1 MKAPEA
7 SPERPVLLSVI
18 VVHYRSLAALP
29 RCLEALARETAGL
42 ETEVVVIDND
52 SRDGLAAWLAR
63 EYPAARAL
71 VNDANLG
78 YARAINQ
85 GIAATRGELILLM
98 NPDVYLA
105 PGALG
110 TLRSYLE
117 EHPRTGL
124 VAPELR
130 NPDGTVEFSARAF
143 PGPWTF
149 LFNRY
154 SLLTRLL
161 PHNRWSKAYLL
172 SDWDRRAAR
181 VVDWVSGACMM
192 VRRGAVQAVGG
203 MDEGFFMFNEDVD
216 WCRRLGQAGWEV
228 VCEPRAQAVHDV
240 GASRGRV
247 STKVI
252 VERHRGMIRYF
263 HKHHPTHPLLAVV
276 ADGMIMARAGLMLA
290 RNALLPRQQ

>member
-1 MKAPEA
+1 
-7 SPERPVLLSVI
+7 

-29 RCLEALARETAGL
+29 RCLDALAKETAGL
-42 ETEVVVIDND
+42 EAEVVVIDND
-52 SRDGLAAWLAR
+52 SRDGLATWLAR
-63 EYPAARAL
+63 EHPAARAI

-78 YARAINQ
+78 YAKAVNQ
-85 GIAATRGELILLM
+85 GIAATRGETILLM

-105 PGALG
+105 PGALA

-117 EHPRTGL
+117 AHPRTAL

-130 NPDGTVEFSARAF
+130 NPDGSVEFSARSF

-161 PHNRWSKAYLL
+161 PDNRWSRAYLL
-172 SDWDRRAAR
+172 SDWDRRSAR

-192 VRRGAVQAVGG
+192 VRRQAVQELGG

-216 WCRRLGQAGWEV
+216 WCRRMRQAGWEV

-240 GASRGRV
+240 GASRTRV
-247 STKVI
+247 SNKVI

-263 HKHHPTHPLLAVV
+263 HKHHPIHPLLAVM
-276 ADGMIMARAGLMLA
+276 ADGLIMARAGLMLA
-290 RNALLPRQQ
+290 RNALLPRER